1 MPKYVVVAKAELHY
15 EVEAENEDVAID
27 EVVEMMAK
35 ENAESLCG
43 IMGLFEFEV
52 KLNQGG
58 D

>member
-27 EVVEMMAK
+27 EVGEMMAK
-35 ENAESLCG
+35 EYAESISG
-43 IMGLFEFEV
+43 IMDLFEFEV
-52 KLNQGG
+52 KLKDGG